1 MGLLERIQH
10 VVRANLGDLLARADN
25 PEAALNRVI
34 AQMEDS
40 LAEAHNEVIAA
51 EREHRRLLNLRLEH
65 EAEATK
71 AEGKALLA
79 LKRGSE
85 ELARNALRRKQ
96 DALGS
101 AGTYGRQAEAQQNGV
116 ASLRSLLQALEA
128 KIAEACQRRDILLA
142 RRRVAKAQ
150 QSLADLVYGGRSEQG
165 RTVERIEDRI
175 LTDETAA
182 EVLAELRGDAWESRL
197 AGTEADNEA
206 AIEEELARLKAKLAT

>member
-1 MGLLERIQH
+1 MEKGEKGKKTRGRY
-10 VVRANLGDLLARADN
+10 VR
-25 PEAALNRVI
+25 
-34 AQMEDS
+34 
-40 LAEAHNEVIAA
+40 
-51 EREHRRLLNLRLEH
+51 
-65 EAEATK
+65 
-71 AEGKALLA
+71 
-79 LKRGSE
+79 RGESSE